1 MKFAAVEGGG
11 TTWVAAISEDKP
23 ENIIDSIE
31 VVTTTPEETLT
42 TIKNWLLTKEFVSI
56 GIASFGPIDAKRNSS
71 KYGYITS
78 TPKPN
83 WGNTN
88 VLGLLGIYNEFKDK
102 PHHFDTD
109 VNAPAM
115 AEFVSNNHLGISSCA
130 YITVGTGVGVGLVI
144 NNKTVHGLVHPE
156 AGHLQVK
163 QKENDTFKGT
173 CPFHSCCIEGMV
185 SAGACAARKGIDPS
199 ELKGLSDDDET
210 WDFLAYYLAQLCA
223 SIILMVSAEK
233 IVIGGG
239 VMNRSSLYPKIKKYT
254 VSILNNYIQHDDV
267 TDVSS
272 PLIGPSVF
280 GSKAGIIGAAF
291 LAVNCYNNAKD
302 NV

>member
-1 MKFAAVEGGG
+1 MTFYAAIEGGG
-11 TTWVAAISEDKP
+11 TTWVAAICKDKP
-23 ENIIDSIE
+23 DNIIDSIE
-31 VVTTTPEETLT
+31 IPTTTPEETLL
-42 TIKNWLLTKEFVSI
+42 TIKEWLLTKEFVSI
-56 GIASFGPIDAKRNSS
+56 GIASFGPIDARRNSP

-83 WGNTN
+83 WGWTD
-88 VLGLLGIYNEFKDK
+88 VLGLLGIHSEFKDI

-115 AEFVSNNHLGISSCA
+115 AEFISNGHLGISSCA

-144 NNKTVHGLVHPE
+144 NNKTVHGMMHPE

-163 QKENDTFKGT
+163 QKDNDTFKGT
-173 CPFHSCCIEGMV
+173 CPFHGCCIEGMV
-185 SAGACAARKGIDPS
+185 SAGACAKRKGIHPS
-199 ELKGLSDDDET
+199 ELKALSDDDEV
-210 WDFLAYYLAQLCA
+210 WDFFAYYLAQLCA

-239 VMNRSSLYPKIKKYT
+239 VMNRESLFPRIREYT

-267 TDVSS
+267 TNISS

-291 LAVNCYNNAKD
+291 LAYNVHKENNK
-302 NV
+302 